1 MIMVKITIL
10 LYGAYICNSNVYYQD
25 LWNIKHYAQYF
36 KFIAGYLLHTF
47 RTNSSIIFLWK
58 EEMEGYFT
66 CVFAMI
72 PNIINDRENIISD
85 TFAQEDY
92 E

>member
-1 MIMVKITIL
+1 MPSTLNGYLYL
-10 LYGAYICNSNVYYQD
+10 LYS
-25 LWNIKHYAQYF
+25 
-36 KFIAGYLLHTF
+36 F

>member
-1 MIMVKITIL
+1 MPSTL
-10 LYGAYICNSNVYYQD
+10 N
-25 LWNIKHYAQYF
+25 
-36 KFIAGYLLHTF
+36 GYLYSLYSF

-58 EEMEGYFT
+58 EEMEGYLI
-66 CVFAMI
+66 CVFAMV

-85 TFAQEDY
+85 TFAQEDL